1 MVNRKINKKVNSLIV
16 ARIKKGQKIRRKSV
30 SPYASIDWKNATQL
44 FQRDSQ
50 KKIVQKTITARSL
63 LLWLA
68 GAADK
73 GLVYL
78 AHADDPAVVEY
89 LLEGTGPLSWRM
101 QHMVSRF
108 QQQKYVTLEEKP
120 DGSIVMRITKHGFVR
135 ALGYNLS
142 TMQLKKPNMWD
153 KKWRLVIFDV
163 PEKHRRLRDIFRLRL
178 KQLGLYALQESVYI
192 SPYSCFD
199 EVEFLRELYGI
210 AFTVR
215 YLLVEKVED
224 DEYLR
229 THFKLT

>member
-1 MVNRKINKKVNSLIV
+1 MINKKVNSLIGK
-16 ARIKKGQKIRRKSV
+16 RIKKGHKIRRKSV
-30 SPYASIDWKNATQL
+30 SPYASIDWKNARQL
-44 FQRDSQ
+44 FHSTSQ
-50 KKIVQKTITARSL
+50 KDIGRKTLTARSL

-68 GAADK
+68 TAADK

-101 QHMVSRF
+101 EHMVNRF
-108 QQQKYVTLEEKP
+108 QKQKYVTVEEKP
-120 DGSIVMRITKHGFVR
+120 DGTTVVRITKHGLVR
-135 ALGYNLS
+135 ALGYQLN
-142 TMQLKKPNMWD
+142 TMQLKKPKVWD
-153 KKWRLVIFDV
+153 KRWRLVIFDV

-178 KQLGLYALQESVYI
+178 KQLGLYPLQESVYT
-192 SPYSCFD
+192 SPFPCFD

-224 DEYLR
+224 DKFLLS
-229 THFKLT
+229 HFELI